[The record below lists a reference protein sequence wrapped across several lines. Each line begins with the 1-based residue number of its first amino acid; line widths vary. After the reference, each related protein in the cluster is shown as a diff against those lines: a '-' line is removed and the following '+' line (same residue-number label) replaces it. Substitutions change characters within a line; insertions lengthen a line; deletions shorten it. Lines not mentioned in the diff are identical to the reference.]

1 MSSPAAANR
10 YAVAL
15 FELSKEKNMLEDIR
29 ADLQAVK
36 QVFQDNEKLPALLHH
51 PKVSADKKEQLLRES
66 FTGLSEPVQNTLLLL
81 LEKNRIDSVVL
92 VAERFQELADEEQ
105 KVGHAVVHTVKPLS
119 EAEQKLISENFARK
133 VGKETLHIENQLD
146 PRLIG
151 GIKVQ
156 IGDTIF
162 DGSVKGQLN
171 RLERELVSGKR

>member
-1 MSSPAAANR
+1 MSRAAANR

-15 FELSKEKNMLEDIR
+15 FELSMEKNMLEDIQ
-29 ADLQAVK
+29 AELEAVK
-36 QVFQDNEKLPALLHH
+36 QVFQDNDKLPALLHH
-51 PKVSADKKEQLLRES
+51 PKVPADKKEQLLRES
-66 FTGLSEPVQNTLLLL
+66 FAGMSEPVTNTLLLL
-81 LEKNRIDSVVL
+81 LKKNRIDSVVL

-105 KVGHAVVHTVKPLS
+105 KVGHAVVYTVKPLS
-119 EAEQKLISENFARK
+119 ETDRKFISENFARK
-133 VGKETLHIENQLD
+133 VGKATLHIENRLD
-146 PRLIG
+146 PRLVG